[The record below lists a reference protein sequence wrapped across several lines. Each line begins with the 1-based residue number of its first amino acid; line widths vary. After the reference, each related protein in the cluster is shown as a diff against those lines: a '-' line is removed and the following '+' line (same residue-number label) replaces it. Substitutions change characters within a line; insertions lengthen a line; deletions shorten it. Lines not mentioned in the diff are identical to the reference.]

1 MTSGVSIACGL
12 AGVLPVLVAAA
23 IAAPAAPSS
32 VALAGTMGDKVV
44 LIVDGRTRVVTV
56 GTRVDGLVV
65 QRSGDRS
72 VVIETG
78 GVRQQLMLGA
88 TPVTIGAPPPS
99 GEAGAGR
106 LVLQAGGDRLFH
118 AEGQINGRPV
128 SGVVDTGATLMVVSL
143 SVARRLGLDVQ
154 GGAAAEVQTAAG
166 RSSGR
171 RVRLPRVSLGPLQA
185 HDVEAVVIDTEL
197 PYVLYGASFLQGFK
211 VQSEQGRMTLTP

>member
-1 MTSGVSIACGL
+1 MASGASIGCGL

-23 IAAPAAPSS
+23 IAAPAAPST

-65 QRSGDRS
+65 QRTGDRS
-72 VVIETG
+72 VVIESG
-78 GVRQQLMLGA
+78 GQRQQLTLGA
-88 TPVTIGAPPPS
+88 TPVTIGAPPSAEP
-99 GEAGAGR
+99 GAGR

-118 AEGQINGRPV
+118 ADGRINGQPV
-128 SGVVDTGATLMVVSL
+128 AGVVDTGATLMVVSL

-154 GGAAAEVQTAAG
+154 GGVAAEVQTAAG

-185 HDVEAVVIDTEL
+185 QDVEAVVIDTEL
-197 PYVLYGASFLQGFK
+197 PYVLYGASFLQGFR

>member
-1 MTSGVSIACGL
+1 MASGASIACGL

-23 IAAPAAPSS
+23 IAAPAAPST

-78 GVRQQLMLGA
+78 GVRQQLTLGA
-88 TPVTIGAPPPS
+88 TPVTIGASPPA
-99 GEAGAGR
+99 EAGAGR
-106 LVLQAGGDRLFH
+106 LVLQAGNDRLFH

-185 HDVEAVVIDTEL
+185 HDVEAVVVDTEL